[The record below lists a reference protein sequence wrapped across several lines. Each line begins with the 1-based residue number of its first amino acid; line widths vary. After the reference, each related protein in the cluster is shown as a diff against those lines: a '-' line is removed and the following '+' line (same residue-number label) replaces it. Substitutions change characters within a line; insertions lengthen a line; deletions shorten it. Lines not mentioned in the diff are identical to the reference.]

1 VAGFI
6 QIELPNALTYWK
18 LVHLSLTI
26 STLAGCR
33 PTKCALDRWDSSPFS
48 SIILALGFSCFPTLS
63 TPTHLPVT
71 QTVNRLDWLHDES
84 HIRQYRSS
92 EWERM
97 LIDAG
102 FQIEAIEPYTQHR
115 PLSSLTD
122 NVDPKNVQE
131 IEKIIAGLN
140 ESQRQAMNVIEQD
153 GQIYLNHS
161 YVMIAA
167 VKAER

>member
-1 VAGFI
+1 
-6 QIELPNALTYWK
+6 L
-18 LVHLSLTI
+18 
-26 STLAGCR
+26 
-33 PTKCALDRWDSSPFS
+33 SPFS
-48 SIILALGFSCFPTLS
+48 SIFLALGFSCSPTLS

-115 PLSSLTD
+115 PLTSLTD
-122 NVDPKNVQE
+122 NVDPQNVAE
-131 IEKIIAGLN
+131 IHKIIAGLN
-140 ESQRQAMNVIEQD
+140 KSQRMAMNVVEKD
-153 GQIYLNHS
+153 GEIYLNHW
-161 YVMIAA
+161 YVMMGA
-167 VKAER
+167 VKG